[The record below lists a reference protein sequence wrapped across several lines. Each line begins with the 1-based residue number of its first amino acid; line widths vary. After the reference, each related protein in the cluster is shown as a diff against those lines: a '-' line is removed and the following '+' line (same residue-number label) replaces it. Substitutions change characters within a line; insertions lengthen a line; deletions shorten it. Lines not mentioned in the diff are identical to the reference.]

1 MSKRTNSPTQSLEDE
16 FCEKSQNSRMA
27 VDALLLLRQWYQK
40 HRASGLS
47 VGACWQRLDDQT
59 GLSACRLQNLVS
71 DGPAGPRAKLTD
83 QDRRIILERLQG
95 TETAHTPGVVM
106 VRQFGA
112 VKLERLSL
120 DAAMALD
127 IRYRAILAKAELA
140 SYSGGAPV
148 LSMMSFD
155 FLSMGFTGAMVARL
169 SDQNHIWVGRYHLQS
184 ANNLRDVDQT
194 GMAHDNHPFQDL
206 MQAEEWM
213 GRNAL
218 MRSTPVAGIFTHE
231 PGCRPA
237 AHDIICVPFADRPGQ
252 FANAVFL
259 LGREQKYS
267 IDPSPHMTGAVSE
280 IVNAFTIHPQ
290 RERQPSLGIIEP
302 RTDDLPAGQTAVP
315 RNGHGSAAGPSEGG
329 VRIGEP
335 KPSRELNADQL
346 GSITSGERDTKTVS
360 GRKSRRALVKLK
372 RQATATK
379 LFVNIAPS
387 RRVSFGSQI
396 ESALTE
402 ELSNLPNHKSDQI
415 SLCRHPHIGY
425 LISSDGTTTSTADA
439 GRVEA

>member
-16 FCEKSQNSRMA
+16 FYEKSQNSRMG
-27 VDALLLLRQWYQK
+27 VDALLLLRRQWYQK
-40 HRASGLS
+40 HRAWGLS
-47 VGACWQRLDDQT
+47 VGVCRQRLDDQT
-59 GLSACRLQNLVS
+59 GLSAWWLQNLVS

-106 VRQFGA
+106 VRQFRA

-127 IRYRAILAKAELA
+127 IRYRAILA
-140 SYSGGAPV
+140 
-148 LSMMSFD
+148 
-155 FLSMGFTGAMVARL
+155 T
-169 SDQNHIWVGRYHLQS
+169 
-184 ANNLRDVDQT
+184 
-194 GMAHDNHPFQDL
+194 
-206 MQAEEWM
+206 
-213 GRNAL
+213 
-218 MRSTPVAGIFTHE
+218 
-231 PGCRPA
+231 
-237 AHDIICVPFADRPGQ
+237 
-252 FANAVFL
+252 NAVFL

-280 IVNAFTIHPQ
+280 IVNALTIHPQ

-315 RNGHGSAAGPSEGG
+315 RNGHGSAAGLSEGG
-329 VRIGEP
+329 VGIGEP

-379 LFVNIAPS
+379 LSVKIAPS

-402 ELSNLPNHKSDQI
+402 ELSNLPNHQSDQI
-415 SLCRHPHIGY
+415 SLCRRPYIWY
-425 LISSDGTTTSTADA
+425 PISTVGTTTSTANA
-439 GRVEA
+439 GRVEAETTISRGE